1 MKKII
6 LKNAL
11 LTLVLS
17 LSFTVSY
24 AQLHIDK
31 DFHIADGGS
40 VYVKGV
46 QVTFSAASTT
56 TTTTRTATTYGKLW
70 MDAAASLA
78 TIGVASPFATN
89 GHFIN
94 GYVRSD
100 RTTAFLYPVGQS
112 GVLGIARTIGTT
124 TATIDVAFFRAN
136 AITTIFAPASVVPT
150 LSTNIQAVSPVEYWD
165 MIGTGSATVTLTWRA
180 TSNFSTLGV
189 NFATQLGIAGLNKVT
204 NKWELLPSTIDVTS
218 ILGGASTA
226 GTGASTTVATT
237 GSITTNA
244 AVNLANYRY
253 ITFARVKEGCFPD
266 VVSSGTTKTWNGSAW
281 SPSAPT
287 EVDPVIIN
295 GTASSPGSFTCFSL
309 QLTTDVT
316 LTGTQFIDCVNG
328 VTGSGFVVM
337 STNSNFRQRNSGGAP
352 KIKLKKVANT
362 ERLNDWTYFGSPL
375 ATGELTAMETAKAD
389 GTATPSNPTQAYY
402 SYRVWR
408 SGLTNTA
415 ENWWGVHSNTS
426 NPSYQSL
433 AATETEIV
441 PGKGFIARVK
451 NQTPFLSTITQ
462 KDIEINLDGASNNGD
477 YSILSSSVVTTGT
490 TNGNANTR
498 VLVGNPYPS
507 TIDADIFIRENKNIT
522 GTLYF
527 WSSKTEYTSGTV
539 SNTGFYTG
547 ADFVSYNLSGG
558 TSSGSGAAAPNK
570 YIHSAQG
577 FDVYSTVA
585 SQPIIF
591 NNCMRVTAG
600 TPTTFYRNSN
610 ETESQSN
617 NDVKNRYW
625 INISNANNEFFNEA
639 LVAYIPE
646 TTLGYDEMYDGVT
659 ATTSEHTLTSLL
671 NNEKFAIQSR
681 ANFNALDVVPLHV
694 KKAST
699 YTGSMTISLSNKE
712 GIFNSNDVTIFL
724 HDKQLNVFH
733 NLEMS
738 NYNFTLNEVE
748 NSSRFEIVYQSTLN
762 IQDLNENNVIITLYD
777 DNFKINAK
785 ELISSVT
792 IYDVAGRLIET
803 HKDINNIE
811 FTNEFN
817 HEDGI
822 YIAKVVMQNG
832 NQVSQKITN
841 LNK

>member
-11 LTLVLS
+11 LTIVLS
-17 LSFTVSY
+17 LSFTISY
-24 AQLHIDK
+24 AQLHIVK
-31 DFHIADGGS
+31 DFHIANTGE
-40 VYVKGV
+40 VYVKGQ

-78 TIGVASPFATN
+78 TLTSAFNATTN
-89 GHFIN
+89 PIPTVDHFMD

-100 RTTAFLYPVGQS
+100 RAAAFLYPVGQS
-112 GVLGIARTIGTT
+112 GVLGIARTEGTS

-136 AITTIFAPASVVPT
+136 AGTTIFAPAAVVPN
-150 LSTNIQAVSPVEYWD
+150 LSNDIQAVSPVEYWD
-165 MIGTGSATVTLTWRA
+165 MIGTGAATVTLTWRA
-180 TSNFSTLGV
+180 TSNFSTLGI

-204 NKWELLPSTIDVTS
+204 NKWELLPSTIDSTS

-226 GTGASTTVATT
+226 GTGAETTVAAT

-266 VVSSGTTKTWNGSAW
+266 VVSSGTTKTWNGTAW

-309 QLTTDVT
+309 QLTSNVT

-328 VTGSGFVVM
+328 VTGTGVVIM
-337 STNSNFRQRNSGGAP
+337 DTNANFRQRNLTTDVP
-352 KIKLKKVANT
+352 TINLKKVANS

-375 ATGELTAMETAKAD
+375 ANAEIGAMATAKAAGVASPVYPFD
-389 GTATPSNPTQAYY
+389 AYY
-402 SYRVWR
+402 SYRIWR
-408 SGLTNTA
+408 HGNGNTNV
-415 ENWWGVHSNTS
+415 NWVS
-426 NPSYQSL
+426 
-433 AATETEIV
+433 ATDANV
-441 PGKGFIARVK
+441 LPGMGFIARVK
-451 NQTPFLSTITQ
+451 YQYPFFSPVTQ
-462 KDIEINLDGASNNGD
+462 KDIEIDLNGLSNNGD
-477 YSILSSSVVTTGT
+477 ITRTTST
-490 TNGNANTR
+490 TDFADAQST

-507 TIDADIFIRENKNIT
+507 AIDANLFIRENENIT

-527 WSSKTEYTSGTV
+527 WSSKTEFVQQGSGT
-539 SNTGFYTG
+539 NGFYAG
-547 ADFVSYNLSGG
+547 ADFVNYNLSGG
-558 TSSGSGAAAPNK
+558 TASTSTAPAPNQF
-570 YIHSAQG
+570 IPSAQG
-577 FDVYSTVA
+577 FQVQTKAGA
-585 SQPIIF
+585 SSKPIFF
-591 NNCMRVTAG
+591 NNCMRVTSG
-600 TPTTFYRNSN
+600 TPVTFYRTANQ
-610 ETESQSN
+610 TESQSN
-617 NDVKNRYW
+617 NTVINRFW
-625 INISNANNEFFNEA
+625 INVSNINNEFYNEA
-639 LVAYIPE
+639 LIAYIPE
-646 TTLGYDEMYDGVT
+646 TTLGYDRMYDGL
-659 ATTSEHTLTSLL
+659 SRSNSNYTLTSLL
-671 NNEKFAIQSR
+671 NNEKYAIQSR
-681 ANFNALDVVPLHV
+681 SSFNALDVIPLHV
-694 KKAST
+694 KKEST
-699 YTGSMTISLSNKE
+699 YTGTMTLSLSNKE
-712 GIFNSNDVTIFL
+712 GIFNSNDVTVFL

-762 IQDLNENNVIITLYD
+762 NQDLNDNNVIITLYD
-777 DNFKINAK
+777 DSFKINAK

-803 HKDINNIE
+803 HKDINNTE
-811 FTNEFN
+811 FANEFN

-822 YIAKVVMQNG
+822 YIAKIVMQNG